1 MEMVDR
7 HGGYTLIPSNFPLTK
22 IQQGGIKSIR
32 DMSASPAREI
42 IALCSNRTSKMQ
54 SIEALARSIQF
65 AFGQSLKSKELQVL
79 DWK

>member
-1 MEMVDR
+1 
-7 HGGYTLIPSNFPLTK
+7 
-22 IQQGGIKSIR
+22 
-32 DMSASPAREI
+32 
-42 IALCSNRTSKMQ
+42 MQ